1 MTPARRIRPAI
12 LVALLCAAT
21 LFGSATACGRKT
33 KVLPPDLVV
42 PRVVE
47 GLTATN
53 ELGGIALEWERPTEY
68 ADGSDM
74 LDLAG
79 FRVERRRPCC
89 GFQVIAQ
96 VAVEDRYRF
105 RRAKQFRHLD
115 EAVSTG
121 EIYLYR
127 VIAYTLDGYES
138 APHEPVQIQREPP
151 LAEGAATPGP

>member
-1 MTPARRIRPAI
+1 M
-12 LVALLCAAT
+12 
-21 LFGSATACGRKT
+21 
-33 KVLPPDLVV
+33 
-42 PRVVE
+42 
-47 GLTATN
+47 N

-68 ADGSDM
+68 ADGSNM

-79 FRVERRRPCC
+79 FRLERRRACC
-89 GFQVIAQ
+89 GYQVIAR
-96 VAVEDRYRF
+96 VPVEDRYRF

-138 APHEPVQIQREPP
+138 PPHEPVQIQRQLPP
-151 LAEGAATPGP
+151 ADGAATSEP